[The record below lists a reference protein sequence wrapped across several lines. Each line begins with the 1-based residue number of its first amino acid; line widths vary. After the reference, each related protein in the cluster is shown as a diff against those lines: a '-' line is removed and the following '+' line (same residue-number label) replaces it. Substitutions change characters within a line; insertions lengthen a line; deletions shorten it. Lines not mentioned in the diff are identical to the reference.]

1 MLVYL
6 TPNDF
11 FVTRQNQ
18 LANKIRGFSLIFFS
32 SSNCKYCKDVMP
44 SFVRLSGELQGCTFG
59 LMNVDQDDQR
69 IVNISNT
76 TLNKLDYVPY
86 IVLYVNGIPHSVFS
100 PDEKNPSANYE
111 SMKKFIIDT
120 TISIKNG
127 SFKKRETNNNNDA
140 ISPYSVGIPGNKKR
154 VCYLNYDNAYKRV

>member
-44 SFVRLSGELQGCTFG
+44 AFVQLSGELQGCTFG
-59 LMNVDQDDQR
+59 LMNVDQDNQR

-76 TLNKLDYVPY
+76 TLNRLEYVPY
-86 IVLYVNGIPHSVFS
+86 IVLYVHGIPHSVFS
-100 PDEKNPSANYE
+100 SNEKNPSENYE

-120 TISIKNG
+120 TVSIKNG
-127 SFKKRETNNNNDA
+127 TKQISNNDNNNA
-140 ISPYSVGIPGNKKR
+140 ISPYSIGIPGNKKR
-154 VCYLNYDNAYKRV
+154 ICYLNYDHAYKPV